1 MEQYNAALALL
12 GQVSVPGGS
21 AAIIGETG
29 KLWGIMS
36 GEPPEHYLPAV
47 FSPKEN
53 ANINWFENQLSF
65 ISRAAHVFQHRG
77 LCYLLH
83 MDFEQAAYLASSPE
97 HLRQLALAP
106 FVTLMVNESFPN
118 LADAQH
124 NPLLSALM
132 ADVNLGLSD
141 AGAGIIPFSV
151 VCSGMF
157 AVTVL
162 APAFFHQYVMSPM
175 LPVVAEKITD
185 CGSTLVLNGVDTP
198 QLWQLGQTVPEA
210 KMIGKCFDCSKPVGK
225 SH

>member
-36 GEPPEHYLPAV
+36 GEPPGHYLSAV

-65 ISRAAHVFQHRG
+65 ISRAAHVFNHRG

-210 KMIGKCFDCSKPVGK
+210 KMMGKCFDCSTPAGK